1 MTDLEVAKQAA
12 KNTAYKRLQLAKNL
26 VNVEVNGVKFSG
38 ADMPD
43 LVAYQ
48 VSTIIDPFLFIS
60 STGTAVKIDP
70 QEGLDIIDA
79 IMEEWNLL
87 GAMYLKYV
95 EKIDA
100 ATTIEE
106 TDVESFYGLPAD
118 VMQGVV

>member
-12 KNTAYKRLQLAKNL
+12 KNAAYKRLQLAKNL

>member
-1 MTDLEVAKQAA
+1 MSDLEMNKQAA
-12 KNTAYKRLQLAKNL
+12 KNTAYKRLQLAKKL

-48 VSTIIDPFLFIS
+48 VSTIVDSFMFIS
-60 STGTAVKIDP
+60 STGTAVKVDP

-87 GAMYLKYV
+87 GAMYMKYID
-95 EKIDA
+95 KIDA

-118 VMQGVV
+118 VMLGVM

>member
-12 KNTAYKRLQLAKNL
+12 KNAAYKRLQLAKNL

-38 ADMPD
+38 ADMLD

-48 VSTIIDPFLFIS
+48 VSMIIDPFLFIS

-100 ATTIEE
+100 ATTIKE
-106 TDVESFYGLPAD
+106 TDVESFYRLPAD
-118 VMQGVV
+118 AMQGVV